1 MDYCPL
7 RCTLDKVLLRLTATP
22 LPRSFP
28 EAFCLSLLL
37 PEENTHSAF
46 LSFTSAAQH
55 PRYANSLSSV
65 ISVTGLG
72 LWLC

>member
-22 LPRSFP
+22 PPRSFP

-37 PEENTHSAF
+37 PEENAHTTSVKKRFCLDAIYVSVGWFDKPEKAYTH
-46 LSFTSAAQH
+46 
-55 PRYANSLSSV
+55 N
-65 ISVTGLG
+65 
-72 LWLC
+72 